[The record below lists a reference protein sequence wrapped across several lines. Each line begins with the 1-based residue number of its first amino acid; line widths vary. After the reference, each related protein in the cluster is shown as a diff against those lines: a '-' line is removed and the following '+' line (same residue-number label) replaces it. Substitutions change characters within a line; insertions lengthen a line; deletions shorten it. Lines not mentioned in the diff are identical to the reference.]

1 MPDLE
6 NVSGSGG
13 SEQPRTKKKDL
24 LSEESARAQMQ
35 NLLDSYDIDPKDLA
49 IENGPEWVDTVINR
63 LVRAIR
69 SGAVEILDGGKV
81 RHSLVVPMAE
91 TTSITYRRLNGIAM
105 KERDKAK
112 DPFDKDCA
120 FMGSLG
126 NMTPGAMAKL
136 DAVDISIFQ
145 RIGQLFMVV

>member
-1 MPDLE
+1 MDNE
-6 NVSGSGG
+6 RD
-13 SEQPRTKKKDL
+13 ETQPQAEKKAKKGYK
-24 LSEESARAQMQ
+24 LSEESAREQMQ
-35 NLLDSYDIDPKDLA
+35 DLLDSYRIDKDRLE
-49 IENGPEWVDTVINR
+49 IENGPEWISTIINYLVD
-63 LVRAIR
+63 AIR
-69 SGAVEILDGGKV
+69 MGNIEIMDGGVV
-81 RHSLVVPMAE
+81 RHNLVVPKAD

-112 DPFDKDCA
+112 LGFDKDCA

-126 NMTPGAMAKL
+126 NMTPGAMSKL